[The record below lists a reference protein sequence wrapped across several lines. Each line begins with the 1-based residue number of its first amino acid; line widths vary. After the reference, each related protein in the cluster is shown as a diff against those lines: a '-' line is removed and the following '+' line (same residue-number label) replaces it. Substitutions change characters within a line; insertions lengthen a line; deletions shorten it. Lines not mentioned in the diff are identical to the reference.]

1 MDLLEIG
8 AIAQVLRAIAILLS
22 LIIVIRELR
31 NNLEQNNIA
40 NSLVR
45 AVEREKFYY
54 MQMDEAMAKVVV
66 KARETYE
73 RLDDVEKSNLRLLYN
88 NVFRKFSGFSGNRR
102 VCFFNRAKE
111 LRGRVKARMT
121 DFFESRGV

>member
-1 MDLLEIG
+1 MDPLEIG
-8 AIAQVLRAIAILLS
+8 AIAQLLGAAAILLS
-22 LIIVIRELR
+22 LIIAIIELR
-31 NNLEQNNIA
+31 KNLKQNNIA

-73 RLDDVEKSNLRLLYN
+73 CLDDVEKVQFEAFEQQRIQIAFG
-88 NVFRKFSGFSGNRR
+88 VFGQQKGLIFQSALKNCG
-102 VCFFNRAKE
+102 V
-111 LRGRVKARMT
+111 
-121 DFFESRGV
+121 ES